1 MQHLPPAA
9 SHSAAAAQ
17 NFKSQILKS
26 RSGKQWKSLGWCF
39 MNGVGEILERRK
51 ISRLKDTEI
60 E

>member
-39 MNGVGEILERRK
+39 MNGAGEILEGRK
-51 ISRLKDTEI
+51 FSRLKDSEI